1 MRLRDLVPLALL
13 AALPAAGFA
22 APQAAWRALPASL
35 SADSSLV
42 RLRAWEAVPPKG
54 LAASDVAL
62 ALGQLHYARGEYRQ
76 AREAFARAFAKA
88 PVADRGEARY
98 WAGLASLAL
107 ADGAAAREAF
117 TDAAEGSPSRRA
129 LAQLGIAQALD
140 LERRPEKAFDQ
151 LRALLAGDPGEA
163 GPAALEREAALA
175 EQFHRNDDARRARQR
190 LARDYPRSLE
200 AARLGAAPIAPAGA
214 GPVGVQIGVF
224 ADRERAN
231 ALAAQARKAGF
242 GSVQVIERRGEG
254 PRPTLWVVRLGT
266 WATREEAEAAGDRAQ
281 AALGVGWQVMAP

>member
-1 MRLRDLVPLALL
+1 MRLRDLALLVLL
-13 AALPAAGFA
+13 AALPAAAHA
-22 APQAAWRALPASL
+22 AADAAWRALPASL

-42 RLRAWEAVPPKG
+42 RLRAWEAAPPKG
-54 LAASDVAL
+54 LAPADVAL

-88 PVADRGEARY
+88 PEAGRGEARY
-98 WAGLASLAL
+98 WSGLAALAL
-107 ADGAAAREAF
+107 ADGPAAREAF
-117 TDAAEGSPSRRA
+117 AEAASGSPGRRA
-129 LAQLGIAQALD
+129 LAQLGTAQAWD
-140 LERRPEKAFDQ
+140 LERRPEKALDA

-163 GPAALEREAALA
+163 GAAALEREAALA
-175 EQFHRNDDARRARQR
+175 EQFHRNDEAKRARQR
-190 LARDYPRSLE
+190 LAREYPRSLE
-200 AARLGAAPIAPAGA
+200 AARLGAAPAAPAGA

-231 ALAAQARKAGF
+231 ALASQARRAGF